1 MKQFSSLLVA
11 VALFTATVF
20 AADASGTSTGQM
32 PTRDGDTRDV
42 TFKLKDVTFKLKQD
56 GAGFNGSSFK
66 IMFKGTEMTREREGS
81 GNKQNFPV
89 KRSS

>member
-42 TFKLKDVTFKLKQD
+42 TFKLKQD

-66 IMFKGTEMTREREGS
+66 IMFKGTEMTCEREGS
-81 GNKQNFPV
+81 GNKQNFTV

>member
-1 MKQFSSLLVA
+1 MKQFCSLLVA

-32 PTRDGDTRDV
+32 PTRDGGTRDV
-42 TFKLKDVTFKLKQD
+42 TFKLKQH
-56 GAGFNGSSFK
+56 GACFNGSTFK
-66 IMFKGTEMTREREGS
+66 IMFEGTEMTREREGS
-81 GNKQNFPV
+81 GNKQNFTV

>member
-1 MKQFSSLLVA
+1 MKQFCSLLVA

-20 AADASGTSTGQM
+20 AADASGTSTRLM
-32 PTRDGDTRDV
+32 PTR
-42 TFKLKDVTFKLKQD
+42 DVTFKLKQD
-56 GAGFNGSSFK
+56 GGGFNGSSFK

-81 GNKQNFPV
+81 GNKQNFTV